1 MWALV
6 TALGVCGQ
14 ALMRA
19 QVQPISAGM
28 CLPGIPSPQTHHV
41 GDEAMEVLMAGDLT
55 LILGG
60 SIAEGESVEVW

>member
-1 MWALV
+1 
-6 TALGVCGQ
+6 
-14 ALMRA
+14 MRA